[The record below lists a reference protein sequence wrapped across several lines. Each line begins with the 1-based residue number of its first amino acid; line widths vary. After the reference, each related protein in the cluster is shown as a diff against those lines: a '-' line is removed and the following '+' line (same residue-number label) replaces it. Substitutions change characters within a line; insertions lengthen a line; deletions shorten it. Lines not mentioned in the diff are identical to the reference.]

1 MPDKCDR
8 KMESSVA
15 PCNQTTEERRD
26 DPRTCRGVHTYRHIL
41 TVSEY
46 ELCTGAPYST
56 QEEKFESVYRD
67 SDFKKSVQYFAVDF
81 QAKKSKSQDDK
92 PSNKPSRRRR

>member
-8 KMESSVA
+8 KMGA
-15 PCNQTTEERRD
+15 IKQQRREEMIRVRAVVY
-26 DPRTCRGVHTYRHIL
+26 TL
-41 TVSEY
+41 SEY